1 MNVFYKTIK
10 STVKIVGAIITMLF
24 SEYCY
29 SYFCKNILALSG
41 EKCNRNYT
49 KSEIFC
55 CGIVMQKNNFIPE
68 VS

>member
-1 MNVFYKTIK
+1 MNVFYKTK
-10 STVKIVGAIITMLF
+10 STVEIVGAINTMLF

-41 EKCNRNYT
+41 EKSNRNYT

-55 CGIVMQKNNFIPE
+55 CGIVMHKNNNTLE